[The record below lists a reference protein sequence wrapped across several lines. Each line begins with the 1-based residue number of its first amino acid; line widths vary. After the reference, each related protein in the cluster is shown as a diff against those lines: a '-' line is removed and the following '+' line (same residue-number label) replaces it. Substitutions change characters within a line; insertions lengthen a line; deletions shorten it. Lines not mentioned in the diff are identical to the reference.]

1 LNINEDNCGDT
12 NLEVTMRIISFNVN
26 GVRSMLGKVKTGEK
40 TGTLENNVLQT
51 LIEEQQPDLL
61 CFQEIK
67 TQSAQDLI
75 SLQVHYPHLYTTVA
89 TEKKGYSGVALLSKT
104 APDHVEYGFDRYEEA
119 MLGLYKNNDWTK
131 EGRLITTFFPT
142 CIVVTV
148 YTPNAKQKLERLE
161 ERLKWEGVLR
171 CYVTQLQLEF
181 DRPLILCGD
190 LNCAYQD
197 IDIYNPK
204 GNAKSAG
211 FTKEER
217 EEFGHLLAQGF
228 TDSFRHLYPD
238 TIKYSY
244 WSNFRQSRQRN
255 IGWRIDY
262 ILVSMAY
269 QDQIRWADCLT
280 DYKGSDHCPV
290 VLEIDV

>member
-1 LNINEDNCGDT
+1 
-12 NLEVTMRIISFNVN
+12 MRIISFNVN
-26 GVRSMLGKVKTGEK
+26 GVRSMLGKVKTGDK
-40 TGTLENNVLQT
+40 TGDATNNVLKT
-51 LIEEQQPDLL
+51 LIDEQQPDIL

-67 TQSAQDLI
+67 TQSAADLAT
-75 SLQVHYPHLYTTVA
+75 LTTQYPYVYTSVA
-89 TEKKGYSGVALLSKT
+89 QKKGYSGVALLSKQE
-104 APDHVEYGFDRYEEA
+104 PDHVEYGFDRYSEEVI
-119 MLGLYKNNDWTK
+119 GEYINKDWSN
-131 EGRLITTFFPT
+131 EGRIILAIFPSYMV
-142 CIVVTV
+142 ITV
-148 YTPNAKQKLERLE
+148 YTPNSKAQLERLE
-161 ERLKWEGVLR
+161 ERIQWEQVMRL
-171 CYVTQLQLEF
+171 YMMELEREF
-181 DRPLILCGD
+181 NRPLMLCGD

-197 IDIYNPK
+197 IDIHNPK